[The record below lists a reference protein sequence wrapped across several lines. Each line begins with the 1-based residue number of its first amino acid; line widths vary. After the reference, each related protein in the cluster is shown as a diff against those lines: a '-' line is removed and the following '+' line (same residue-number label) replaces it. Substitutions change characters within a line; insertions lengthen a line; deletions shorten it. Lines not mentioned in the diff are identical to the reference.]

1 MDIVLTTKGK
11 LDAEK
16 GSKLSPEDL
25 LELKSVRDQM
35 RMFSFKQMFDMYTEM
50 NNRSE
55 VHDRV
60 CKAEQNIETL
70 FKNVQELRND
80 DKKLRQYTDKEL
92 TNVREHIEKNKV
104 DQDEV
109 NEDHSTR
116 IDENLSNITKHRSAL
131 EKINETI
138 K

>member
-1 MDIVLTTKGK
+1 
-11 LDAEK
+11 
-16 GSKLSPEDL
+16 
-25 LELKSVRDQM
+25 
-35 RMFSFKQMFDMYTEM
+35 MFDMYTEM

-80 DKKLRQYTDKEL
+80 DKKLRQYTDKEFA
-92 TNVREHIEKNKV
+92 NVRENIDKNKA

-116 IDENLSNITKHRSAL
+116 IDENLNNINKHR
-131 EKINETI
+131 
-138 K
+138 